1 MNVPHAWKWPAVS
14 DRIGQPSPTRHANGY
29 DDYKSTSRK
38 FLASKSGRERRTW
51 AVKVIANSCLPL
63 VEIWIIAGWMGWRL
77 PFVSGW
83 HRRATME
90 EWRIKKTMD
99 PSLCVC
105 EVYPNETNELQFCFA
120 CCFPLWRWFLAFWLS
135 FGHEGHDL
143 LHSPFLFLFCLSC
156 WELWI
161 VIMWRV
167 RFDSVHVYVGGP
179 LSELWRKT
187 FHKQMTPSSFGNIFV
202 CRCRCPTPTRIWFM
216 LAEAMR
222 ELICFAVTMLWSQQM
237 PIQFEVKRAKSSP
250 HPSSSN

>member
-99 PSLCVC
+99 PSLCVWSLSKW
-105 EVYPNETNELQFCFA
+105 NEWIAILFRLLFSVVA
-120 CCFPLWRWFLAFWLS
+120 LISRLLVVIRARGSRFIAFTLFILVLS
-135 FGHEGHDL
+135 FLLGIVNCYYVEGALRQRPCLCWWTIVRAMKKDL
-143 LHSPFLFLFCLSC
+143 S
-156 WELWI
+156 
-161 VIMWRV
+161 
-167 RFDSVHVYVGGP
+167 
-179 LSELWRKT
+179 
-187 FHKQMTPSSFGNIFV
+187 
-202 CRCRCPTPTRIWFM
+202 
-216 LAEAMR
+216 
-222 ELICFAVTMLWSQQM
+222 
-237 PIQFEVKRAKSSP
+237 
-250 HPSSSN
+250 